1 MRGGGASGNGSL
13 KGFFNCFASVKNANF
28 AGGFSN
34 NHRQEFLFAKRIGYG
49 NNPAG
54 KCLHAFTLAE
64 VLITLGIIGIVAA
77 MTLPSVIGNAQKEA
91 AAAKVHK
98 FYNTINNAVQF
109 AIVEYGDVENWM
121 GERKGSTYEENLE
134 FLNKYFLPHLKYNRY
149 DNCIGNKVCVYLT
162 SGGMFTFGYDKN
174 GGDIVYFING
184 KYERSLRNYFAFQFN
199 KIDGTDEDGNAIHR
213 SLNRRTAIEPY
224 AFNWDGTYEKL
235 ITHSSYGCR
244 KGGPN
249 TAYCAKLLQYN
260 NWKFPKDYPW

>member
-1 MRGGGASGNGSL
+1 M
-13 KGFFNCFASVKNANF
+13 KNANF